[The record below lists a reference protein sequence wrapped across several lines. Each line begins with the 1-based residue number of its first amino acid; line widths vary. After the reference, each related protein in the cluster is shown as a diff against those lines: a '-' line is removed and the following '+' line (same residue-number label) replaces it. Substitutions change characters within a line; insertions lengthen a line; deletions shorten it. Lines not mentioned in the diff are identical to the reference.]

1 MVLITT
7 IINVKI
13 TKTAL
18 MKSNAKKWR
27 VKPIARFFTRSFF
40 LLIILYLNKNGKNAF
55 PNL

>member
-40 LLIILYLNKNGKNAF
+40 LLIIYLNKNVKNAF